1 MPRIVAANVR
11 NCAIAKSTLA
21 VISWSGLKAID
32 VKERVVATT
41 KEATANPFSN
51 RLCLS
56 INERIAFQLL
66 VRIHL
71 KVVVENIHNVDCIL
85 VYSVYRNKPPRSN
98 VQTIV

>member
-1 MPRIVAANVR
+1 MVAANVR

-21 VISWSGLKAID
+21 VISWSGDKAID
-32 VKERVVATT
+32 VKERVAATT

-56 INERIAFQLL
+56 INERIAFQSL

-71 KVVVENIHNVDCIL
+71 NAVVINVYNVDCIL
-85 VYSVYRNKPPRSN
+85 VNLVY
-98 VQTIV
+98 

>member
-1 MPRIVAANVR
+1 MVAANVR

-41 KEATANPFSN
+41 KEATANPFSK

-56 INERIAFQLL
+56 INESIAFQSLI
-66 VRIHL
+66 RIHL
-71 KVVVENIHNVDCIL
+71 KVVVVYIYNVDCIL
-85 VYSVYRNKPPRSN
+85 VYSVYRNNPPRSN
-98 VQTIV
+98 VQTAV